1 MKNLMNRA
9 SAVVLVGLSVL
20 ALPALA
26 TSPFDPLTTAVSFTD
41 VTAALFTVAAAIVA
55 VMVIIKG
62 IKWVYKMLGR

>member
-1 MKNLMNRA
+1 MKKILT
-9 SAVVLVGLSVL
+9 AVTL
-20 ALPALA
+20 AGAAPLALA

-62 IKWVYKMLGR
+62 IKWVYRMLGR